1 MTDLAFIPGCVLAL
15 GGGEGGAPKLPHAEG
30 ELETLVWVWA
40 IFLILL
46 GLLWKFAWKPL
57 LAAVEAREKRIA
69 DSLTRA
75 EELQKASA
83 EIAAK
88 QEAVLAEAHAK
99 AKSVLDDA
107 RAQAEEFRK
116 RETDKARQE
125 SEGFLERA
133 KKEIALEENR
143 ARDALRREVVDLT
156 LEVSS
161 RVLERSVGAEDDRRL
176 AERLVGEVQARRMGS
191 GRN

>member
-1 MTDLAFIPGCVLAL
+1 MPNLAIAASLLLAS
-15 GGGEGGAPKLPHAEG
+15 GGEGGAPNLPHAQP
-30 ELETLVWVWA
+30 ELETLFWVWG
-40 IFLILL
+40 IFLVLLAIL
-46 GLLWKFAWKPL
+46 WRFAWKPL

-69 DSLTRA
+69 DSLSRA

-83 EIAAK
+83 EIAKK
-88 QEAVLAEAHAK
+88 QEAAMAEAHAK
-99 AKSVLDDA
+99 AKTVLDEA
-107 RAQAEEFRK
+107 RVHAEDFRK
-116 RETDKARQE
+116 RETEKARKE
-125 SEGFLERA
+125 SEEFLERA

-161 RVLERSVGAEDDRRL
+161 RVLERTVGAEDDRRL

-191 GRN
+191 TRN